1 MREKRRIGHHRRQIR
16 GVLSGVIG
24 LDRFRRSYPCSL
36 AFPAPFL
43 SLLPSYACSLPM
55 PAPFLCLLPPPSFFP
70 PTCILLPIAHTV
82 DSLAHMLQV
91 QRDETEGTRGGG
103 YMSYEEE
110 DTCLCVNIFERIR
123 AKKLTQ
129 VSRLFNRRVP
139 FGSDGCNCVGS
150 LFRGA
155 LV

>member
-1 MREKRRIGHHRRQIR
+1 VYVFVFVFVCVCVCASSPMYMHICL
-16 GVLSGVIG
+16 GVCVCVCTPVFSSAG
-24 LDRFRRSYPCSL
+24 
-36 AFPAPFL
+36 
-43 SLLPSYACSLPM
+43 
-55 PAPFLCLLPPPSFFP
+55 
-70 PTCILLPIAHTV
+70 
-82 DSLAHMLQV
+82 
-91 QRDETEGTRGGG
+91 EG